1 MHVRLVI
8 TIAATAAI
16 SACTGTGPSMQPYS
30 QAGLPAAVQVPAG
43 HTVTMQTMAA
53 GELTWQCRAK
63 ADMAGQFEWVFAG
76 PDAGLKDRNG
86 AMVGKY
92 YGPPATWESVDG
104 SRLTGTQLAIAPAGD
119 GNIPLQ
125 LVKANP
131 AMGMGV
137 MQGVS
142 HVQRVNTRGGVAP
155 AASCSAANQ
164 GEKRLVRYSA
174 DYVFWR
180 AAM

>member
-1 MHVRLVI
+1 MHVRLVFA
-8 TIAATAAI
+8 IAATAAI
-16 SACTGTGPSMQPYS
+16 SACTGTGPLMTPYS
-30 QAGLPAAVQVPAG
+30 QAALPAAVQVPAG
-43 HTVTMQTMAA
+43 HTVTMQTMAT
-53 GELTWQCRAK
+53 GELTWQCRPK

-86 AMVGKY
+86 TVVGKY

-104 SRLTGTQLAIAPAGD
+104 SRITGTQLAIAPAGD

-125 LVKANP
+125 LVKAHP

-142 HVQRVNTRGGVAP
+142 HVQRINTRGGVAP
-155 AASCSAANQ
+155 AAGCGAANQ